1 MSDYH
6 DSVTNKRVSETDR
19 SIIQNTRN
27 AALAS
32 RQTAEA
38 SKQIALNSQITNDE
52 LKKLNSTTTEIA
64 AANAALVAIQSDA
77 LNESTK
83 QTALLDAQLQIAKI
97 NELEK
102 NRQTLI
108 KQAAFSVEQKVE
120 EILKIAAPVSQYFYL
135 RDQLNQ
141 VEIVQLSADSPNE
154 IADKKYVKEVLN
166 KLNDSFSDAKS
177 KLNPKQ
183 ISDVDSYYENINKLA
198 IAKFDLQ
205 DVLAEI
211 DGFKL
216 SRAPSKA
223 LSGLFAF
230 FHLKFFESKKV
241 NLVVNILY
249 YFLLAFL
256 LALTLTAISQSGVSG
271 LGILIFDAIFLV
283 PIVYFNYRKNVKK
296 SLSEYDN
303 QKSNLD
309 SLINR
314 KNVNVIE
321 VEKLESFFRDF
332 RREYSIN

>member
-32 RQTAEA
+32 RQAAEA

-52 LKKLNSTTTEIA
+52 LKKLNSTTREIA

-120 EILKIAAPVSQYFYL
+120 GILKMAAPVSQYFYL

-177 KLNPKQ
+177 KLNSKQ
-183 ISDVDSYYENINKLA
+183 LSDVDSYYENINKLA

-205 DVLAEI
+205 DVLSEI
-211 DGFKL
+211 DRFKL
-216 SRAPSKA
+216 SRVPSKA
-223 LSGLFAF
+223 LSVLFAF
-230 FHLKFFESKKV
+230 LHLRFFESKKV
-241 NLVVNILY
+241 NVVVNVLY
-249 YFLLAFL
+249 YFLLVFL

-271 LGILIFDAIFLV
+271 LGILIFDSIFIV

-314 KNVNVIE
+314 KNVNVNE
-321 VEKLESFFRDF
+321 VEKLELFFKDF